1 VTTFD
6 IVSVERH
13 SKETVFMPTQS
24 QTENAPIV
32 KSAQDLYEI
41 VKGDVIAAAEIMPES
56 GYSLKIDPDVRSFG
70 QQVAHIADAIYL
82 FASSCMGE
90 PNPFP
95 GVTPVEAGVLEKTK
109 ATKSDIV
116 NVLKSSFAYCD
127 RAFTSASDTALVETV
142 EFPASRNKI
151 VNKAF
156 LLNLAFFHTAEHYG
170 AMTLYLRSQ
179 GIVPPSTRRFSRP

>member
-1 VTTFD
+1 MPSQSETEATT
-6 IVSVERH
+6 
-13 SKETVFMPTQS
+13 
-24 QTENAPIV
+24 PIL
-32 KSAQDLYEI
+32 KSARDLYEI
-41 VKGDVIAAAEIMPES
+41 VKADVIAAAEIMPES
-56 GYSLKIDPDVRSFG
+56 GYSLKIEPDVRSFG

-82 FASSCMGE
+82 FASSCLGE

-179 GIVPPSTRRFSRP
+179 GIVPPSTRRFSQP

>member
-1 VTTFD
+1 
-6 IVSVERH
+6 
-13 SKETVFMPTQS
+13 MPTQS
-24 QTENAPIV
+24 QTETAPIV

-82 FASSCMGE
+82 FASSCLGE

-95 GVTPVEAGVLEKTK
+95 GVTPVEAGVLERTKT
-109 ATKSDIV
+109 TKSEI
-116 NVLKSSFAYCD
+116 LSALRSSFAYCD
-127 RAFTSASDTALVETV
+127 RAFSSASDTALVETV

-151 VNKAF
+151 ANKAF
-156 LLNLAFFHTAEHYG
+156 LLNLAFLHTGEHYG

-179 GIVPPSTRRFSRP
+179 GIVPPSTRRFSQA

>member
-1 VTTFD
+1 MPSQSETETT
-6 IVSVERH
+6 
-13 SKETVFMPTQS
+13 T
-24 QTENAPIV
+24 PIL
-32 KSAQDLYEI
+32 KSARDLYEI
-41 VKGDVIAAAEIMPES
+41 VKADVIAAAEIMPES
-56 GYSLKIDPDVRSFG
+56 GYSLKIEPDVRSFG

-82 FASSCMGE
+82 FASSCLSE

-95 GVTPVEAGVLEKTK
+95 GVTPIEAGVLEKTK

-116 NVLKSSFAYCD
+116 NVLKSSFDYCD
-127 RAFTSASDTALVETV
+127 RAFTSVSDTALVETV
-142 EFPASRNKI
+142 EFPAARNKI

-179 GIVPPSTRRFSRP
+179 GIVPPSTRRFSQQ

>member
-1 VTTFD
+1 MPSQSETETT
-6 IVSVERH
+6 
-13 SKETVFMPTQS
+13 
-24 QTENAPIV
+24 PIL
-32 KSAQDLYEI
+32 KSARDLYEI
-41 VKGDVIAAAEIMPES
+41 VKADVIAAAEIMPES
-56 GYSLKIDPDVRSFG
+56 GYSLKIEPDVRSFG

-82 FASSCMGE
+82 FASSCLGE

-179 GIVPPSTRRFSRP
+179 GIVPPSTRRFSQP

>member
-1 VTTFD
+1 
-6 IVSVERH
+6 
-13 SKETVFMPTQS
+13 MPTQS
-24 QTENAPIV
+24 QTETAPIV

-82 FASSCMGE
+82 FASSCLGE

-95 GVTPVEAGVLEKTK
+95 GVTPVEAGVLERTKT
-109 ATKSDIV
+109 TKSEI
-116 NVLKSSFAYCD
+116 LSALRSSFAYCD
-127 RAFTSASDTALVETV
+127 RAFSAASDTALVETI

-156 LLNLAFFHTAEHYG
+156 LLNLAFLHTGEHYG
-170 AMTLYLRSQ
+170 AMTLHLRSQ
-179 GIVPPSTRRFSRP
+179 GIVPPSTRRFSQPVEP